1 MPVKKRYSLKTK
13 ESKQILREASQRF
26 NINLDTLFGDKVNVD
41 IVEFENAQI
50 YTVNSRPIM
59 FKANGFLPLLCFT
72 EFIQVAPKVTVDMGA
87 IPFVCKGANVMA
99 PGIRHV
105 EGEFSKGTLLIVIDE
120 KHGKTLALGES
131 MFSSTEFK
139 NITSGP
145 VIKTLHYVS
154 DKHWNSAKL
163 LME

>member
-1 MPVKKRYSLKTK
+1 MSVKKRYSLKTK
-13 ESKQILREASQRF
+13 EAKQVLSEASQRF
-26 NINLDTLFGDKVNVD
+26 NIDLDNLFGGKANVE
-41 IVEFENAQI
+41 IAENENVQI

-59 FKANGFLPLLCFT
+59 FKAESFLPLLCFT
-72 EFIQVAPKVTVDMGA
+72 EFIQNAPKITVDMGA

-105 EGEFSKGTLLIVIDE
+105 EGEISKGDLVIIIDE

-131 MFSSTEFK
+131 MLNSTEIK
-139 NITSGP
+139 NTKSGP

-154 DKHWNSAKL
+154 DKYWNTAKL
-163 LME
+163 LIE